1 MKRQWTLD
9 EKPIAPIT
17 IYRNAD
23 KSRRPPSR
31 IAMLWSPVDNLDV
44 NLASK
49 RLITEVL
56 GVEIMVWS
64 EKNAFQVRFQGQP
77 IVTEGFVELDWGLDN
92 PRSRRVYRTRF
103 LVTAE
108 EDPPFDIVL
117 GRKNAVAYGLSRR

>member
-1 MKRQWTLD
+1 
-9 EKPIAPIT
+9 
-17 IYRNAD
+17 
-23 KSRRPPSR
+23 
-31 IAMLWSPVDNLDV
+31 MLWSPVDNLDV

-92 PRSRRVYRTRF
+92 PRSRRVYRTQF